1 MTTPTNTKKK
11 SKPLD
16 DYNYVSAKNWQR
28 KQNIQK
34 GNDKLSNLIGRP
46 GIITGIIVTMFDMVV
61 TFILKIAFNLMKIL
75 TFAFDWVYNISF
87 GNFSGIIPI
96 PQDALGGTVISLK
109 YFRYTLTVL
118 MPPFGILLSKGLY
131 GWFSI
136 LVCMLIT
143 YVNFF
148 AGIIYA
154 FIITSRNRYSDQY
167 EKEELKR
174 LRASTD
180 NSSVKQ
186 TVYDIS
192 ALLGTCGFLILIGL
206 VIFLCLSIF

>member
-1 MTTPTNTKKK
+1 MSTPL
-11 SKPLD
+11 KPVD

-28 KQNIQK
+28 KQNIQN

-46 GIITGIIVTMFDMVV
+46 GVITGVVVTLFDMIV
-61 TFILKIAFNLMKIL
+61 TFILKIVFNVMKIA
-75 TFAFDWVYNISF
+75 TFAFDWVYNIIF

-96 PQDALGGTVISLK
+96 PQDILGGTVISLK
-109 YFRYTLTVL
+109 YFRYILTVL

-167 EKEELKR
+167 EEYELKR
-174 LRASTD
+174 LTIPS
-180 NSSVKQ
+180 NSSATK
-186 TVYDIS
+186 TVYDFS

>member
-1 MTTPTNTKKK
+1 MSTP
-11 SKPLD
+11 SKPVD

-28 KQNIQK
+28 KYNIQNK
-34 GNDKLSNLIGRP
+34 NDKLSKLIGRP
-46 GIITGIIVTMFDMVV
+46 GVITGVVVTLFDMIV
-61 TFILKIAFNLMKIL
+61 TFILKIVFNVMKIA
-75 TFAFDWVYNISF
+75 TFAFDWVYNILF

-96 PQDALGGTVISLK
+96 PQEILGGTVISLK
-109 YFRYTLTVL
+109 YFRYILTVL

-167 EKEELKR
+167 EEYELDR
-174 LRASTD
+174 LKARTE
-180 NSSVKQ
+180 NSSATK
-186 TVYDIS
+186 TVYDFS

>member
-1 MTTPTNTKKK
+1 MSTP
-11 SKPLD
+11 SKPVD
-16 DYNYVSAKNWQR
+16 DYNYVSANNWQR
-28 KQNIQK
+28 KQNIQN
-34 GNDKLSNLIGRP
+34 GNDKLSNIIGRP
-46 GIITGIIVTMFDMVV
+46 GVITGVVVTLFDMIV
-61 TFILKIAFNLMKIL
+61 TFILKIAFNLMKIA
-75 TFAFDWVYNISF
+75 TFAFDWVYNILF

-96 PQDALGGTVISLK
+96 PQDILGGTVISLK
-109 YFRYTLTVL
+109 YFRYILTVL
-118 MPPFGILLSKGLY
+118 MPPFGILLAKGLY

-174 LRASTD
+174 LNARTENSTAT
-180 NSSVKQ
+180 K
-186 TVYDIS
+186 TVYDFS
-192 ALLGTCGFLILIGL
+192 ALLGTCGFLTLVGL
-206 VIFLCLSIF
+206 FIFLCLSIF